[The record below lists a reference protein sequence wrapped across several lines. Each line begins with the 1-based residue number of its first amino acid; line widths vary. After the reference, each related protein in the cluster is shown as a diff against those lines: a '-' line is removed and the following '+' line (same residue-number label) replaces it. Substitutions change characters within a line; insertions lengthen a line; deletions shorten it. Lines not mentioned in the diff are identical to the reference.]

1 MARPKALTIYKD
13 IYMNIL
19 RLVLAFIVGSVAGII
34 GGALG
39 ISASFIMLPAL
50 LLLNIV
56 PDYKMA
62 VGTILLSILPPLS
75 LLAVMDY
82 YKRDKIDVVVAVLLC
97 ISYFFTAKYG
107 ALMNKEYTSKVLK
120 YWTAAI
126 LFICALYFLWSATQD
141 KA

>member
-1 MARPKALTIYKD
+1 MY
-13 IYMNIL
+13 IYMNIV
-19 RLVLAFIVGSVAGII
+19 RLILTIITGSVSGVI

-39 ISASFIMLPAL
+39 INGSFIMLPAI

-75 LLAVMDY
+75 LLAVIDY
-82 YKRDKIDVVVAVLLC
+82 YKRKKVDVLVAALLC
-97 ISYFFTAKYG
+97 ISYFVAARYG
-107 ALMNKEYTSKVLK
+107 AVINKQYSGKVLK

-126 LFICALYFLWSATQD
+126 LFVCAAYFCWSAHED
-141 KA
+141 KV

>member
-1 MARPKALTIYKD
+1 
-13 IYMNIL
+13 MNLL
-19 RLVLAFIVGSVAGII
+19 RLFLTVIVGSIAGII

-39 ISASFIMLPAL
+39 VNASFIMLPAI

-75 LLAVMDY
+75 VLAVVDY
-82 YKRDKIDVVVAVLLC
+82 YKRKKIDIPVAVILC
-97 ISYFFTAKYG
+97 VSYFLTAKYG
-107 ALMNKEYTSKVLK
+107 ALLNKDYSSRVLK

-126 LFICALYFLWSATQD
+126 LSLCAVYFLWSAQQD
-141 KA
+141 KE

>member
-1 MARPKALTIYKD
+1 
-13 IYMNIL
+13 L
-19 RLVLAFIVGSVAGII
+19 RLVLTILVGSGAGII

-39 ISASFIMLPAL
+39 VNASFIMLPAI

-75 LLAVMDY
+75 ILAVIDY
-82 YKRDKIDVVVAVLLC
+82 YKRKKIDILVAVLLC

-107 ALMNKEYTSKVLK
+107 ATINRQYSSRILK

-126 LFICALYFLWSATQD
+126 LFACALYFLWAAEQD
-141 KA
+141 QA